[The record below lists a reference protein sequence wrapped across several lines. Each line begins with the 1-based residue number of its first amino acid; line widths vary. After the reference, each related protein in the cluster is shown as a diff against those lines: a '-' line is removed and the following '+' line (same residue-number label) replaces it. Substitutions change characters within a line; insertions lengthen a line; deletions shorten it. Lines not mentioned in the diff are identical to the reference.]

1 MPNRI
6 IQNLSSFLGKSVGDI
21 CQQGFHDAEA
31 NHCAHFVSHVG
42 GYQFGFLCHAI
53 SGSSRKGVSVR
64 VQELFPHC
72 PEVGEWEDRPDTDD
86 DLLVFITA
94 RRNVNLARKT
104 IQNVPKK
111 HIGILR
117 KGEVFHYSN
126 GEDKVVRQ
134 SPAAVRERFRRTYRD
149 STVDLFF
156 GTLPIAT
163 RAISRTLR
171 SRDAREVLKL
181 KLVRNTFTKTSTIG
195 ELSVS
200 GRFECFIL
208 EDPIRPEKIAG
219 VTAIPSGVYSIVIT
233 RSPRF
238 GRDLPLLEDV
248 PGFEGIRIH
257 PGNSVADAEGSLLPG
272 RNKATDFVGKSRAAF
287 AALFEKLRKA
297 EESGKRIEIEITE
310 RGESPFARKRVVR
323 RKPPQRH
330 FRVLADPLRVRS
342 SSHTESNDNV
352 IGSLPFGEI
361 VSSTKPD
368 APPEWIAVK
377 TIHGKREPSGLLLA
391 SYLEAV
397 PPPGKRATGG
407 KKAGPRSRRIAIQG
421 PEPLTR
427 ELFRVKSDSAN
438 LRKVAGVL
446 HSENVVA
453 SLPRGHLVAKI
464 GDCSKPMWWEVRTIL
479 HNDELEGFLHSGLLT
494 ADAGAVDA
502 GSEVKVSERALQ
514 MILQFEGMDQPSKW
528 PGNQS
533 GISLGHG
540 YDLGFHIRDELMGDW
555 GPFLT
560 EGQLRRLAKA
570 IGKTGVAAKNIAP
583 NYTDITIKRADADTV
598 FRRDTLPKIK
608 LWAAKAFPGVTA
620 LPADAQGALVS
631 LVFNRGTDMNG
642 NRRREMRE
650 IRDAVAAPSL
660 SLKQKLNRIAES
672 IRSMKRLWPNTLG
685 PRRRREA
692 EAALVESAT

>member
-6 IQNLSSFLGKSVGDI
+6 IQNLSSFLGKSIGDI
-21 CQQGFHDAEA
+21 CQQRFHDAEA

-42 GYQFGFLCHAI
+42 GYQFGFLCNAI
-53 SGSSRKGVSVR
+53 SGSSRKGVTIR

-117 KGEVFHYSN
+117 NGQVFHYSN
-126 GEDKVVRQ
+126 GEDRVVRQ

-156 GTLPIAT
+156 GTLPIT
-163 RAISRTLR
+163 RAISRPLR
-171 SRDAREVLKL
+171 SREVLKL
-181 KLVRNTFTKTSTIG
+181 KLVRNTFTETSTIG
-195 ELSVS
+195 ELSVN
-200 GRFECFIL
+200 GKFECFIL

-233 RSPRF
+233 SSPRF

-257 PGNSVADAEGSLLPG
+257 PGNSAADAEGSLLPG
-272 RNKATDFVGKSRAAF
+272 QNKATDFVGKSRTAF

-297 EESGKRIEIEITE
+297 KESGKSIEIEITE

-323 RKPPQRH
+323 RKRPQRH

-342 SSHTESNDNV
+342 SSHAESNDNV

-361 VSSTKPD
+361 VRSTEAD
-368 APPEWIAVK
+368 APPDWIAVK
-377 TIHGKREPSGLLLA
+377 TIDGERKLSGLLRA
-391 SYLEAV
+391 SHLEAV
-397 PPPGKRATGG
+397 PGKRASDRG
-407 KKAGPRSRRIAIQG
+407 RRITIQG
-421 PEPLTR
+421 PELLSR

-446 HSENVVA
+446 DSENVVA

-479 HNDELEGFLHSGLLT
+479 HNDELKGFLHSGLLT
-494 ADAGAVDA
+494 TDADAVGA
-502 GSEVKVSERALQ
+502 GSEVKVSERAFQ
-514 MILQFEGMDQPSKW
+514 MILEFEGMDQPSKW

-540 YDLGFHIRDELMGDW
+540 YDLGFHTRDELMGDW
-555 GPFLT
+555 ELFLT
-560 EGQLRRLAKA
+560 GGQLRRLAKA
-570 IGKTGVAAKNIAP
+570 IGKTGLAAKKIAP
-583 NYTDITIKRADADTV
+583 NYTDITIKRADADNV
-598 FRRDTLPKIK
+598 FRRGTLPKIK

-650 IRDAVAAPSL
+650 IRDAIAAPSL

-685 PRRRREA
+685 LRQRREA
-692 EAALVESAT
+692 EAGLVESAA

>member
-6 IQNLSSFLGKSVGDI
+6 IQNLSSFLGKSIGDI
-21 CQQGFHDAEA
+21 CQQRFHDAEA

-42 GYQFGFLCHAI
+42 DYQFGFLCNAI
-53 SGSSRKGVSVR
+53 SGSSRKGVTVH

-94 RRNVNLARKT
+94 RRNVNLARKI

-117 KGEVFHYSN
+117 NGQVFHYSN

-156 GTLPIAT
+156 GTLPIT
-163 RAISRTLR
+163 RAIARTLR
-171 SRDAREVLKL
+171 SHGARGGLKL

-208 EDPIRPEKIAG
+208 EGPIRPEKIAG

-272 RNKATDFVGKSRAAF
+272 RNKATDFVGKSRTAF

-297 EESGKRIEIEITE
+297 KESGKSIEIEITE
-310 RGESPFARKRVVR
+310 RGESPSARKRPVR
-323 RKPPQRH
+323 RKPPQRY
-330 FRVLADPLRVRS
+330 FRVLADPLRMRS
-342 SSHTESNDNV
+342 SSHAESNDNV
-352 IGSLPFGEI
+352 IGSLAFGEI
-361 VSSTKPD
+361 VSLTEADTPPD
-368 APPEWIAVK
+368 WIAVK
-377 TIHGKREPSGLLLA
+377 TIDGKREPLGWLLA

-397 PPPGKRATGG
+397 PQPGKRDSGRG
-407 KKAGPRSRRIAIQG
+407 RRITIEG
-421 PEPLTR
+421 PEALTR
-427 ELFRVKSDSAN
+427 ALFRVQSDSAN

-446 HSENVVA
+446 ASENVVA
-453 SLPRGHLVAKI
+453 SLPRGHLVAKV
-464 GDCSKPMWWEVRTIL
+464 GDCSKSMWWEVRTIL
-479 HNDELEGFLHSGLLT
+479 HNEELEGFLHSGLLT

-514 MILQFEGMDQPSKW
+514 MILEFEGMDQPSKW

-540 YDLGFHIRDELMGDW
+540 YDLGFHTRDELMAEW
-555 GPFLT
+555 EPFLT
-560 EGQLRRLAKA
+560 ENQLRRLAKA

-598 FRRDTLPKIK
+598 FRRGTLPKIK

-642 NRRREMRE
+642 HRRREMRE

-672 IRSMKRLWPNTLG
+672 IRLMKRLWPNTLG
-685 PRRRREA
+685 LRRRREA
-692 EAALVESAT
+692 EAALVESAA